1 MERLSK
7 SEIIFKIIAYTLVGI
22 FALLALYPIVYAFSV
37 SISGRGVYEAGKIVL
52 WPEDI
57 TLAAY
62 QNVIIDKDFWVSYTN
77 TLFYTVFGTIWSMAI
92 SLTGAYALSKDKLI
106 GKRKWNFLLVF
117 TMWFTAG
124 MIPLYL
130 NYKEL
135 NVDNRWGMIIAFGI
149 QAYNIILLRNQFSSV
164 PTEIEEAAI
173 VDGASEFQVFGKIY
187 CPMSSAT
194 VATVTLFYAISRW
207 NGYYWASLLVTSGEE
222 IPLQVYLRQKI
233 EEFNALADTGQVNLP
248 YAMDSFVYAIILC
261 SIIPV
266 LVIYPYIQKYFAKGV
281 NLGGV
286 KG

>member
-7 SEIIFKIIAYTLVGI
+7 SEIIFKVLAYTLVGI

-37 SISGRGVYEAGKIVL
+37 SISGRAVYEAGQIVL

-62 QNVIIDKDFWVSYTN
+62 QNILFDKDFWISYTN
-77 TLFYTVFGTIWSMAI
+77 TLFYTVFGTIWSLLI
-92 SLTGAYALSKDKLI
+92 SLTGAYALAKNNLI

-117 TMWFTAG
+117 TMWFSAG
-124 MIPLYL
+124 MVPLYL
-130 NYKEL
+130 NYTQL
-135 NVDNRWGMIIAFGI
+135 HVDNRWGMVIAFGV
-149 QAYNIILLRNQFSSV
+149 QAYNIILLRNQFSSI

-173 VDGASEFQVFGKIY
+173 VDGANEFKVFSKIY
-187 CPMSSAT
+187 VPMSSAT

-207 NGYYWASLLVTSGEE
+207 NGYYWASLLVDNQEE
-222 IPLQVYLRQKI
+222 LPLQVYLRQQI
-233 EEFNALADTGQVNLP
+233 EEFQSLADTGQVDLP
-248 YAMDSFVYAIILC
+248 YAMDSFVYAIIIC

-266 LVIYPYIQKYFAKGV
+266 LVIYPYIQKYFARGV